1 MSKSVTFNR
10 PRGFAASAVIWQ
22 LAQVL
27 WVGGVWMLHFAVL
40 PVLGQIGLAPLLVED
55 FGVQAA
61 SLLVAF
67 AAVGCGLQVLVLIRA
82 EGLASLWRDMRGQLL
97 LMAVAACVM
106 YFVLRVGVA
115 GQLRWQ
121 LFCYLVLG
129 LSGLLLVLQPVPGRA
144 RKARH

>member
-1 MSKSVTFNR
+1 MSKSATFER
-10 PRGFAASAVIWQ
+10 PRGFAAAAVIWQ

-40 PVLGQIGLAPLLVED
+40 PVLGQIGLAPLLIED
-55 FGVQAA
+55 FGAQAA

-67 AAVGCGLQVLVLIRA
+67 AAVGCGAQVLVLVQV
-82 EGLASLWRDMRGQLL
+82 EGLAGLWRDMRGQLL

-115 GQLRWQ
+115 GSLRWQ

-144 RKARH
+144 RRARH

>member
-1 MSKSVTFNR
+1 MSKSNTSDR
-10 PRGFAASAVIWQ
+10 PRGFAATAVIWQ

-27 WVGGVWMLHFAVL
+27 WVGGLWILHLGLL
-40 PVLGQIGLAPLLVED
+40 PALNQVGLAPFLVED
-55 FGVQAA
+55 VSRVVA

-67 AAVGCGLQVLVLIRA
+67 AAVGSGVQVLVLVRA
-82 EGLASLWRDMRGQLL
+82 EGMTSLWRDARGQLL
-97 LMAVAACVM
+97 LMAVLACAV
-106 YFVLRVGVA
+106 YFVLSTVFA

-129 LSGLLLVLQPVPGRA
+129 LTGLLLVLQPVPGRA

>member
-1 MSKSVTFNR
+1 MSKSVTFDR

-27 WVGGVWMLHFAVL
+27 WVGGVWMLHVAVL
-40 PVLGQIGLAPLLVED
+40 PVLGQIGLAPLLIED
-55 FGVQAA
+55 FGVHAA

-82 EGLASLWRDMRGQLL
+82 EGLVGLWRDMRGQLL

-106 YFVLRVGVA
+106 YFVLQVGVA

>member
-1 MSKSVTFNR
+1 MSKSVTFDR

-40 PVLGQIGLAPLLVED
+40 PVLGQIGVAPLLIED
-55 FGVQAA
+55 FGVLAA

-67 AAVGCGLQVLVLIRA
+67 AAAGCGVQVLVLIQA
-82 EGLASLWRDMRGQLL
+82 EGMASLWRDMRGQLL

-115 GQLRWQ
+115 GPLRWQ

-144 RKARH
+144 RRARH